1 MAASANKVNNFTE
14 GKILLPLVRFALP
27 VLAAL
32 ILQSLYG
39 AVDLFVVGRFATS
52 ADVSSVSTG
61 SQLMMMVTSVI
72 TSLSMGTTILLG
84 HQIGAGHADEGGETI
99 GASIALFAVIGV
111 AMSLVMGLLAS
122 QAAGLLRAPEEA
134 FSATAAYI
142 RICGGG
148 SVVIIAYNLIGSI
161 FRGIGDSRTPLY
173 AVIIAT
179 VANIA
184 GDLILVAGLGLGAA
198 GAAIATVGAQAV
210 SVVLS
215 LIMISRRKLP
225 FAFRPAMIRFV
236 GTIMK
241 KIIRLG
247 LPLVLSSALV
257 DLSFLIILA
266 IVNNLGLTYS
276 AGVGVA
282 EKVCGFIM
290 LVQVAFMQSMAAFA
304 AQNYGAGRMDRAV
317 RALWYSIAVSLG
329 IGVFMFYGNFF
340 HGDVLSAIFT
350 SDPAVIAQAFD
361 YLKAYAIDCL
371 LTPIFFCFIG
381 FYNGLGMT
389 KFVMAQGIISAFCVR
404 VPVSFLMSRIEPP
417 SLFRIAMATPC
428 SSALQIVMGLVCY
441 VIVMRK
447 YRLAV
452 SGRKAV

>member
-1 MAASANKVNNFTE
+1 MAASQNKVNNFTE
-14 GKILLPLVRFALP
+14 GKILLPLIRFALP

-52 ADVSSVSTG
+52 ADVSAVSTG

-99 GASIALFAVIGV
+99 GASIALFAAIGV
-111 AMSLVMGLLAS
+111 VMSLVMGLLAP

-179 VANIA
+179 VVNIA
-184 GDLILVAGLGLGAA
+184 GDLALVAGLGMGAA
-198 GAAIATVGAQAV
+198 GAAIATVGAQGV
-210 SVVLS
+210 SVILS
-215 LIMISRRKLP
+215 LVLIARRHLP
-225 FAFRPAMIRFV
+225 FTFKKSMVRFN
-236 GTIMK
+236 GKIIWR
-241 KIIRLG
+241 IIRLG
-247 LPLVLSSALV
+247 IPLMLSSALV
-257 DLSFLIILA
+257 DMSFLIILA

-304 AQNYGAGRMDRAV
+304 AQNYGAGRMDRAI
-317 RALWYSIAVSLG
+317 RALWYAIAVSLG
-329 IGVFMFYGNFF
+329 IGFFMFYGTFF
-340 HGDVLSAIFT
+340 HGDALASIFT
-350 SDPAVIAQAFD
+350 SDPVIIPQAWD
-361 YLKAYAIDCL
+361 YLKAYAIDCM

-389 KFVMAQGIISAFCVR
+389 RFVMAQGIVSAFCVR
-404 VPVSFLMSRIEPP
+404 VPVSFFMSRIEPP

-428 SSALQIVMGLVCY
+428 SSALQIVMCLVCY
-441 VIVMRK
+441 AVVMKK
-447 YRLAV
+447 YKA
-452 SGRKAV
+452 GRM